1 MLFVRYE
8 LILPRRTA
16 PVFVDGLHCR
26 IRAREHSVCKDCDA
40 IMVIMIPVF
49 HLSNS
54 PMWNPE
60 GQAGDRK
67 DRRRVR
73 TFWSGRD
80 PAPCPCVE
88 ADSAAV
94 RLGVALVLTSCTF
107 ELNSRSRH
115 VAISCSDACRERI
128 REDTFMR
135 CDCFSQHPH
144 GAKGHILPMP
154 LVRLWL
160 RALTA
165 FHLPREGWY

>member
-40 IMVIMIPVF
+40 IMVM
-49 HLSNS
+49 
-54 PMWNPE
+54 
-60 GQAGDRK
+60 K